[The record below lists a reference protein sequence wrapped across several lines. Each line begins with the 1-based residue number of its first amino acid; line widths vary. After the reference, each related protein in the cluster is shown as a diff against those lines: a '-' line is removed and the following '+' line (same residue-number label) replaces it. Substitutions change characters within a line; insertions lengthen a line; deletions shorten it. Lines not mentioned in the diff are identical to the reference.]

1 MSSGPEGKHPCHQS
15 WLGTIGVVCS
25 VVFGILVASCESTD
39 TKSGFELPQA
49 SAASAGRAGV
59 VIARDSWDFGSAKG
73 EAITTKSFR
82 IYTTANPGLGSRLPA
97 FLEASLIHNRTAL
110 GDLPA
115 PVDRMETFV
124 LANRS
129 EWVRCVQMIWAEKA
143 EPYLTIQRGAVT
155 AGGKSVL
162 YDIGPRDTLVL
173 AAHEGWHQ
181 FAQSTF
187 KEQLPTWLDEAIAVY
202 MEGFRTEAG
211 TDRFVF
217 LPWANTERFDRLREA
232 HAAGALMSLREVM
245 SSSPTRQI
253 SESGNGGD
261 ALTWYAQSWAL
272 IHWLNEGGSAAMH
285 SGLRQVV
292 SDASEG
298 MILKRVEGKLGPKA
312 AVFVR
317 QKRPGPEIWQTYF
330 GSDTD
335 AANDSYQQFIAR
347 VVQTGSRDRI
357 IAGRSP
363 IE

>member
-1 MSSGPEGKHPCHQS
+1 MLGPAFAFALALAG
-15 WLGTIGVVCS
+15 
-25 VVFGILVASCESTD
+25 CESSD
-39 TKSGFELPQA
+39 QKSGFELPQA
-49 SAASAGRAGV
+49 SATSAARTSV
-59 VIARDSWDFGSAKG
+59 VLARDSWEFGSAKG
-73 EAITTKSFR
+73 EALTTKSFR
-82 IYTTANPGLGSRLPA
+82 IYTTANPGLNARLPA

-129 EWVRCVQMIWAEKA
+129 EWSRCVQMIWAEKA

-187 KEQLPTWLDEAIAVY
+187 KEQLPTWLDEGIAVY
-202 MEGFRTEAG
+202 MEGFRSEAG

-245 SSSPTRQI
+245 SSTPTRQI
-253 SESGNGGD
+253 STGGGD

-272 IHWLNEGGSAAMH
+272 IHWLNEGDNGSMH
-285 SGLRQVV
+285 AGLLQIVA
-292 SDASEG
+292 DASNG
-298 MILKRVEGKLGPKA
+298 MILKRVEDKLGPKA

-330 GSDTD
+330 GTDSDL
-335 AANDSYQQFIAR
+335 ANDSYQAFISR
-347 VVQTGSRDRI
+347 VVATGSRDRV

-363 IE
+363 LESN

>member
-1 MSSGPEGKHPCHQS
+1 MPV
-15 WLGTIGVVCS
+15 LTAAL
-25 VVFGILVASCESTD
+25 ILTACD
-39 TKSGFELPQA
+39 TTPSKSGFELPDTSA
-49 SAASAGRAGV
+49 TSAARANV
-59 VIARDSWDFGSAKG
+59 VLARDSWEFGSAKG
-73 EAITTKSFR
+73 EALTTKSFR
-82 IYTTANPGLGSRLPA
+82 IYSTANPGLTSRLPA

-129 EWVRCVQMIWAEKA
+129 EWLRCVQMIWAEKA

-202 MEGFRTEAG
+202 MEGFRSEAG

-253 SESGNGGD
+253 SASGNGGD

-272 IHWLNEGGSAAMH
+272 IHWLNEGGTAAMH
-285 SGLRQVV
+285 AGLRQVV
-292 SDASEG
+292 SDASDG
-298 MILKRVEGKLGPKA
+298 MILKRVEDKLGPKA

-363 IE
+363 LE

>member
-1 MSSGPEGKHPCHQS
+1 VKDYSCHHS
-15 WLGTIGVVCS
+15 WLCTSGALAPVLAAALSLTAC
-25 VVFGILVASCESTD
+25 D
-39 TKSGFELPQA
+39 TTPSKSGFELPDTSA
-49 SAASAGRAGV
+49 TSAARANV
-59 VIARDSWDFGSAKG
+59 VLARDSWEFGSAKG
-73 EAITTKSFR
+73 EALTTKSFR
-82 IYTTANPGLGSRLPA
+82 IYSTANPGLTSRLPA

-124 LANRS
+124 LANRT
-129 EWVRCVQMIWAEKA
+129 EWSRCVQMIWAEKA

-187 KEQLPTWLDEAIAVY
+187 KEQLPIWLDEGIAVY
-202 MEGFRTEAG
+202 MEGFRSEAG
-211 TDRFVF
+211 TDRFIF

-232 HAAGALMSLREVM
+232 HAAGALMTLREVM

-253 SESGNGGD
+253 SASGGGGD

-272 IHWLNEGGSAAMH
+272 IHWLNEGNNGSMHAALH
-285 SGLRQVV
+285 QVV
-292 SDASEG
+292 ADASNG
-298 MILKRVEGKLGPKA
+298 MILKRVEDKLGPKA

-330 GSDTD
+330 GTDTD
-335 AANDSYQQFIAR
+335 QANDSYQEFISR
-347 VVQTGSRDRI
+347 VVATGSRDRV

-363 IE
+363 LE